1 MYTMLDVWR
10 EQELHGNRAGT
21 FEKSLFDIAVR
32 LPTKSRVPSEIRSII
47 DPVHEELREANY
59 LQNYSYRTASGM
71 PYVQYAFSPYSVE
84 QNDVLGELLQK
95 GIGRI
100 VADNIV
106 AQQAPEFISAV
117 LKYCEI
123 QKSKK
128 DISPGYIV
136 TTMQNAN
143 YEDIKRFLDNHF
155 KSLKTASDESSKERK
170 LKSLYDA
177 HISELIEEHIAG
189 LSTTDLD
196 AIRQQAERSI
206 GKDRHGILSASAIE
220 KALEGAM
227 QIIVKE
233 KIKLPTFKEWFQ
245 EEE

>member
-1 MYTMLDVWR
+1 
-10 EQELHGNRAGT
+10 
-21 FEKSLFDIAVR
+21 
-32 LPTKSRVPSEIRSII
+32 
-47 DPVHEELREANY
+47 
-59 LQNYSYRTASGM
+59 
-71 PYVQYAFSPYSVE
+71 
-84 QNDVLGELLQK
+84 
-95 GIGRI
+95 
-100 VADNIV
+100 
-106 AQQAPEFISAV
+106 
-117 LKYCEI
+117 
-123 QKSKK
+123 
-128 DISPGYIV
+128 V

-196 AIRQQAERSI
+196 VIRQQAERNI